1 MPLTPV
7 LDRHSLTVVLAPG
20 TVALSRVL
28 STARSRGIAIRG
40 AVYAEQLR
48 GQASLQLEIAG
59 DRPAAELAVR
69 QLSRLVDVL
78 SVRMG

>member
-1 MPLTPV
+1 MPLPPV
-7 LDRHSLTVVLAPG
+7 LERHSLTVVLAPG

-28 STARSRGIAIRG
+28 STARSRGIAICG
-40 AVYAEQLR
+40 AVYAEQPHGR
-48 GQASLQLEIAG
+48 ARLQLEITA